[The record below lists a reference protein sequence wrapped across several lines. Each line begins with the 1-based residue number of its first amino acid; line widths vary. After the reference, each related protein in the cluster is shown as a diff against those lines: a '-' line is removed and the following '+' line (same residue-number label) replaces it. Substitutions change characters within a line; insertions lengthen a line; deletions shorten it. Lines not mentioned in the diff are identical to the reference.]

1 MLIAVVLGAL
11 GYRGL
16 HPRVGVRVRYNFVK
30 EDSDIYNAISGG
42 ESIETVR
49 KLVEKKPGLVRSYRF
64 HGQSPLILAAEHQ
77 RSDLVSLFLD
87 MGADVDSVFEDEG
100 KINDTTALHIAASNN
115 DIKTIEVLL
124 KHNANT
130 NLRDRYGRTPLDIAV
145 GFSHTAAADAL
156 NPKKSPQ

>member
-1 MLIAVVLGAL
+1 
-11 GYRGL
+11 
-16 HPRVGVRVRYNFVK
+16 
-30 EDSDIYNAISGG
+30 
-42 ESIETVR
+42 
-49 KLVEKKPGLVRSYRF
+49 
-64 HGQSPLILAAEHQ
+64 
-77 RSDLVSLFLD
+77 